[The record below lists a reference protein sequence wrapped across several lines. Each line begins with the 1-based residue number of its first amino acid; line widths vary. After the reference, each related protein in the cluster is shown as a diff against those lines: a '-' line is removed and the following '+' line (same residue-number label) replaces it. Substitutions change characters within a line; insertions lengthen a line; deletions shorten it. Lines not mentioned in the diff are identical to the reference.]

1 MCTKNSECRA
11 LVKLE
16 PCDRNVDMS
25 LKVLKDVPI
34 FDPKRIEDGV
44 GRNGR

>member
-1 MCTKNSECRA
+1 MCTKNSECTA

-25 LKVLKDVPI
+25 LKVVLDRRWGGK
-34 FDPKRIEDGV
+34 EWEV
-44 GRNGR
+44 GGHW